1 MASSRFTTREE
12 GEEEDFPPP
21 RTTTTTENN
30 NNTASS
36 SSSSSSLFLASLL
49 QKSYVSCKKFQFS
62 KRLHAVKNSIFAR
75 RLMTTTT
82 FVVNEDDEN
91 EREENDEILLLAA
104 TLLGERF
111 DLNDDDDNH
120 GGKNNDGYE
129 RLKARVDSLF
139 FATYVHDF
147 PPIESKKMFLL
158 RSKED
163 DEKEKKKK
171 DGKYQTTTS
180 TNDRNNNNSTFSL
193 ATMRAKS
200 IDFVADKLGGYT
212 TDCGWGCAPRSAQM
226 LFGEA
231 LRRGRRRRRRRSGE
245 GNETDEEKE
254 TRKEIVDM
262 FTDDVDDEENKN
274 GKAKNV
280 FGLRRVY
287 EGDEDDKTNALCP
300 GQWLAPSE
308 ICKRYGKMM
317 NALDSSSSSFKSV
330 RVRCLVLGDGCG
342 GGVPEFYPQR
352 VRKEM
357 EAHPDKDVLILVPL
371 RCGASDTI
379 NPRYVKSLQKF
390 LSARECVGIVG
401 GKKSA
406 SYYIVGFTSKKNSSK
421 TKSNKS
427 SRSNDDS
434 FSGNRAKEREEKGDD
449 EEEESK
455 AIYLDPHVAKAYE
468 SPRERYRDETTESAF
483 YASFFGSASEHGI
496 LYTPF
501 RALDPSLVVGFL
513 VENDTNRDDD
523 IMDERR
529 APFSS
534 LNSFVDVLTKIER
547 ESGSTPLVTVVRKDD
562 DAPSVLKKV
571 SKKTTTS
578 SVSVSGSKRTVETKK
593 TAGDEEIDDW
603 EIIDGPPGEEEG
615 EEEEDEETD
624 SL

>member
-1 MASSRFTTREE
+1 MRRATTREE
-12 GEEEDFPPP
+12 EEEEEEDFPPP
-21 RTTTTTENN
+21 RTTTT
-30 NNTASS
+30 
-36 SSSSSSLFLASLL
+36 SSSLFLASLL
-49 QKSYVSCKKFQFS
+49 QKSYVSCKKIQFS
-62 KRLHAVKNSIFAR
+62 KRAHAMKNSIFAR
-75 RLMTTTT
+75 RLMKT
-82 FVVNEDDEN
+82 FVNDDDDDDEN
-91 EREENDEILLLAA
+91 EREENDEIFLLLAA

-120 GGKNNDGYE
+120 GKNNDGGYE

-158 RSKED
+158 RSKDDD
-163 DEKEKKKK
+163 DEKEKKKKK

-180 TNDRNNNNSTFSL
+180 TNDRNNNSTFSL

-231 LRRGRRRRRRRSGE
+231 LRRGTRRRRRRSGE

-262 FTDDVDDEENKN
+262 FTDDVDDEGNKN

-317 NALDSSSSSFKSV
+317 NALDSSSPSSSSSSFKSV

-449 EEEESK
+449 EEEDSK

-578 SVSVSGSKRTVETKK
+578 SVSVIGSKRTVETKK
-593 TAGDEEIDDW
+593 TTGDEESDDW
-603 EIIDGPPGEEEG
+603 EIIDGPPGEEE
-615 EEEEDEETD
+615 EDEETD
-624 SL
+624 LCKK